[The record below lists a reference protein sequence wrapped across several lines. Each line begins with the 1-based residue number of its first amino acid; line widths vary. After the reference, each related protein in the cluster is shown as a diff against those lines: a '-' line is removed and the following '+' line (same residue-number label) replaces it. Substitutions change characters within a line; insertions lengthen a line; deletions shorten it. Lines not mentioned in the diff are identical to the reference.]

1 MNHRMH
7 QWESDKNLEIHKG
20 HEQQG
25 WGVALKTKR
34 QVERVSESSVLLLPT
49 FKTLIVSI
57 MLPLGNSF
65 LEKLTVETILHTQIF
80 LDLQWGYVLMRRR
93 QWHPTPVLLPGKSH
107 GRKSL
112 EGCSP
117 WDCWGLD
124 TTERLH
130 FHFHALEKEM
140 ATRSSVLAWR
150 IPGTGEPGGLPSMV
164 SHRVGHDWSDLA
176 EAAAVCLNEPLLV
189 ENAFNYL
196 TYSAL

>member
-1 MNHRMH
+1 M
-7 QWESDKNLEIHKG
+7 
-20 HEQQG
+20 
-25 WGVALKTKR
+25 ALKTKR

-117 WDCWGLD
+117 WGCDF
-124 TTERLH
+124 TFTS
-130 FHFHALEKEM
+130 HFHALEKAM
-140 ATRSSVLAWR
+140 ATHSIILGWR
-150 IPGTGEPGGLPSMV
+150 IPWTEEPGRLQSIA
-164 SHRVGHDWSDLA
+164 SQRVGH
-176 EAAAVCLNEPLLV
+176 N
-189 ENAFNYL
+189 
-196 TYSAL
+196 